1 MKKNSFTQKS
11 KALALIILIN
21 LCAVVCPARAQ
32 SEAVVINQ
40 KIQQTALD
48 RGVAGLGQAINRL
61 GVIASVLHTG
71 AHPDDEDSGLLA
83 YLARGRQARTAYLSL
98 TRGDGGQNLIGPE
111 LYESLGV
118 IRTDEMLAARRLD
131 GASQFFTRAFDFG
144 FSKVREEALSKW
156 DREAVLSDMVR
167 VIRTFRPFVIVSV
180 WTGTPSDGHGHHQ
193 AAGLLVQ
200 EAYKAAADPAK
211 FTELGLRP
219 WKARKLYI
227 RASGR
232 QQGQAAQP
240 SEATLSINTGQFD
253 PILGRTYYEVAMQGR
268 SQHRSQD
275 QGALERREPRY
286 SRYKLVESSVGIP
299 KEEKDIFDGMDSTIL
314 GIADFAGQKA
324 PQLKQ
329 ALTEVQRAAEQAK
342 KDYNPYS
349 TRSVSG
355 TIAQGLRRLRGIR
368 RELPR
373 MGLGEAEMY
382 EVDYLLDRKEKD
394 FADAL
399 AQANGVI
406 VDCIADD
413 DTVTPGQTFG
423 VTVAA
428 YAGEGVKT
436 LQVSLPSREG
446 MSAAQHK
453 QESSVTDG
461 RAITQTEFK
470 VTVGE
475 TAEPTAPYWLKHPRR
490 GAMYSPGKGGTGIEP
505 QAPPVLEALVEF
517 EIDGERVAVLRPAE
531 YRFAD
536 KALGEIR
543 HELKIAPIISVTV
556 SPAII
561 ISPTSNRPQERELT
575 VSLVNNSKTGVQGS
589 LTLSADG
596 GGQSS
601 QWGITPKQS
610 DFDLKR
616 EGERASFSHKVTV
629 PANSKGNYEIKAV
642 AQVKGQQ
649 FTEGYQAISYPHT
662 QPRFFYR
669 QAKASAGVFDVKVA
683 PGLKVG
689 YIEGAGDDFAN
700 ALKRLGVDV
709 TLIEARELASGDLSK
724 YDVIVTGL
732 RVYEVRPDVVSNNR
746 RLLDYVH
753 KGGTLIVQYNKGEY
767 AQLNMAPYSVKMKQ
781 TPERVTDES
790 AAVEILD
797 PAHPIF
803 NFPNRI
809 TESDF
814 EGWVQERGTY
824 FLSEWDTNF
833 KPMVASR
840 DPGEA
845 PLKGGQLIA
854 QYGKGH
860 YIYTGIAWFRQ
871 LPEGVPGAYRLIAN
885 LVSLPKAKLAQPARA
900 RSN

>member
-1 MKKNSFTQKS
+1 MKNGFTRIS
-11 KALALIILIN
+11 KTLAIILLIN
-21 LCAVVCPARAQ
+21 LCAAVSPARAQ
-32 SEAVVINQ
+32 SEIAVVNQ
-40 KIQQTALD
+40 KTQQTPLD
-48 RGVAGLGQAINRL
+48 RGAVGLGQAINRL

-111 LYESLGV
+111 LYEALGV

-131 GASQFFTRAFDFG
+131 GAGQFFTRAFDFG

-193 AAGLLVQ
+193 AAGMLTQ
-200 EAYKAAADPAK
+200 EAYKAAADPAR
-211 FTELGLRP
+211 FTELGSRP
-219 WKARKLYI
+219 WKAKKLYI
-227 RASGR
+227 RASERR
-232 QQGQAAQP
+232 QQGQPAQP
-240 SEATLSINTGQFD
+240 ADATVSINTGQFD
-253 PILGRTYYEVAMQGR
+253 PILGRTYYEIAMQGR

-275 QGALERREPRY
+275 QGALERREPRF
-286 SRYKLVESSVGIP
+286 SRYKLVESSVGMP
-299 KEEKDIFDGMDSTIL
+299 KEEKDIFEGIDSTVV

-329 ALTEVQRAAEQAK
+329 ALADVQRAAEQAK

-349 TRSVSG
+349 TRPVSV
-355 TIAQGLRRLRGIR
+355 TIAQGLRRLREVR
-368 RELPR
+368 AELPK
-373 MGLGEAEMY
+373 MGLSESEMF
-382 EVDYLLDRKEKD
+382 EVDYLLEKKEQD
-394 FADAL
+394 FEDAL

-423 VTVAA
+423 VTVSA

-436 LQVSLPSREG
+436 LQVTLRSSEG
-446 MSAAQHK
+446 MSAAEQK
-453 QESSVTDG
+453 KDSSITDG
-461 RAITQTEFK
+461 RAITQAEYK
-470 VTVGE
+470 VTVAD

-490 GAMYSPGKGGTGIEP
+490 GAMFSPGKGGTGIEP
-505 QAPPVLEALVEF
+505 QAPPVLGALVTF
-517 EIDGERVAVLRPAE
+517 EIEGQRVAIRRAAE

-543 HELKIAPIISVTV
+543 HDLKIAPVVSVSV
-556 SPAII
+556 SPTII
-561 ISPTSNRPQERELT
+561 ISPMANRPQERELT
-575 VSLVNNSKTGVQGS
+575 VSLINNSKTGVQGS
-589 LTLSADG
+589 LSLSAES
-596 GGQSS
+596 GGQSA
-601 QWGITPKQS
+601 QWAITPKQA

-616 EGERASFSHKVTV
+616 EGERASFTHKIVV
-629 PANSKGNYEIKAV
+629 PPNSKGNYEIKAE
-642 AQVKGQQ
+642 AHVKGQT
-649 FTEGYQAISYPHT
+649 FSEGYQAISYPHT

-669 QAKASAGVFDVKVA
+669 PAKASAGVFDVKVA

-689 YIEGAGDDFAN
+689 YIEGAGDDFSN

-709 TLIEARELASGDLSK
+709 TSIEARELASGDLSK

-753 KGGTLIVQYNKGEY
+753 KGGTLIVQYNKNEY

-781 TPERVTDES
+781 TPERVTDER

-797 PAHPIF
+797 PTHPLF

-824 FLSEWDTNF
+824 FLSEWDANF
-833 KPMVASR
+833 KPTVASH
-840 DPGEA
+840 DPGES

-854 QYGKGH
+854 QYGKGY

-885 LVSLPKAKLAQPARA
+885 LVSLPKAKK
-900 RSN
+900 S